1 MVQYPVSSVAR
12 TFTWSALSA
21 HADAFRKDAQ
31 DAQDTEGVRDRPPPG
46 TPGWRILPEP
56 RRPKAGMALN
66 ARLDHRNPLVF
77 DTHELGRRPGALQ
90 RLTRTVDAPKDL
102 GIQGVVGVPEGAPVE
117 LELRLESVMEGV
129 LVTGT
134 ARARAEGECV
144 RCLEP
149 LGLELEADF
158 QEMFSYP
165 DADDR
170 GRVKAEPAD
179 DAGES
184 AENEDRLFLEDGLF
198 DLEPVLRDAVVLALP
213 MQPVCQDDCPG
224 LCSQCGARLADDPD
238 HHHDAVDIRWA
249 ALQGL
254 AGSLEDGEK
263 DEMSGAESGVDEKQE
278 K

>member
-1 MVQYPVSSVAR
+1 M
-12 TFTWSALSA
+12 
-21 HADAFRKDAQ
+21 
-31 DAQDTEGVRDRPPPG
+31 
-46 TPGWRILPEP
+46 
-56 RRPKAGMALN
+56 N

-90 RLTRTVDAPKDL
+90 KLTRSVPAPKDL
-102 GIQGVVGVPEGAPVE
+102 GIAGVIGAPEGAPVE
-117 LELRLESVMEGV
+117 LNLRLESVMEGV

-134 ARARAEGECV
+134 ARASAEGECV

-149 LGLELEADF
+149 LRHEVAADF
-158 QEMFSYP
+158 QEMFSYH

-170 GRVKAEPAD
+170 GRTRAEPDD
-179 DAGES
+179 DAEDD
-184 AENEDRLFLEDGLF
+184 EDRLFIEDGLF

-213 MQPVCQDDCPG
+213 MQPVCRETCAG
-224 LCSQCGARLADDPD
+224 LCSECGIRLDENPD

-254 AGSLEDGEK
+254 AETVKDGEK
-263 DEMSGAESGVDEKQE
+263 DNMGGAEAGVDEKQE

>member
-1 MVQYPVSSVAR
+1 
-12 TFTWSALSA
+12 
-21 HADAFRKDAQ
+21 
-31 DAQDTEGVRDRPPPG
+31 
-46 TPGWRILPEP
+46 
-56 RRPKAGMALN
+56 MAPN

-90 RLTRTVDAPKDL
+90 RLTREIDAPKDL
-102 GIQGVVGVPEGAPVE
+102 GIQGVIGVPEGAPVV
-117 LELRLESVMEGV
+117 LDLRLESVMEGV

-134 ARARAEGECV
+134 ARAQAEGECV

-149 LGLELEADF
+149 LELALEADF

-170 GRVKAEPAD
+170 GRVKAEPAV
-179 DAGES
+179 DAEES
-184 AENEDRLFLEDGLF
+184 AENEDRLFIEDGLF

-213 MQPVCQDDCPG
+213 MQPVCQDDCLG
-224 LCSQCGARLADDPD
+224 LCSECGERLTDDPD

-263 DEMSGAESGVDEKQE
+263 DEMSGEAPRSAPANEKQE

>member
-1 MVQYPVSSVAR
+1 
-12 TFTWSALSA
+12 
-21 HADAFRKDAQ
+21 
-31 DAQDTEGVRDRPPPG
+31 
-46 TPGWRILPEP
+46 
-56 RRPKAGMALN
+56 MALN

-90 RLTRTVDAPKDL
+90 RLTRTVDAPRDL

-134 ARARAEGECV
+134 ARATAEGECV

-149 LGLELEADF
+149 VELELEADF

-170 GRVKAEPAD
+170 GRPVAEPGD
-179 DAGES
+179 DAEDD
-184 AENEDRLFLEDGLF
+184 EDRLFVEDGLI
-198 DLEPVLRDAVVLALP
+198 DLETVLRDAVVLALP
-213 MQPVCQDDCPG
+213 MQPVCREDCPG
-224 LCSQCGARLADDPD
+224 LCAECGARLADDPD

-254 AGSLEDGEK
+254 ADSLEPGDK
-263 DEMSGAESGVDEKQE
+263 DDKSGAEAGVDEKQE

>member
-1 MVQYPVSSVAR
+1 
-12 TFTWSALSA
+12 
-21 HADAFRKDAQ
+21 
-31 DAQDTEGVRDRPPPG
+31 
-46 TPGWRILPEP
+46 
-56 RRPKAGMALN
+56 MALN

-90 RLTRTVDAPKDL
+90 RLTREIDAPKDL
-102 GIQGVVGVPEGAPVE
+102 GIQEVIGVPEGAPVK
-117 LELRLESVMEGV
+117 LDLRLESVMEGV

-134 ARARAEGECV
+134 ARARAKGECV

-149 LGLELEADF
+149 LELLLEADF
-158 QEMFSYP
+158 QEMFSYH

-179 DAGES
+179 DAEGS
-184 AENEDRLFLEDGLF
+184 VQDEDMLFIEDGLF
-198 DLEPVLRDAVVLALP
+198 DLEPVLRDAVVLSLP
-213 MQPVCQDDCPG
+213 MQPVCQEDCLG
-224 LCSQCGARLADDPD
+224 LCSECGARLTDDPD

-254 AGSLEDGEK
+254 ADSLGDGEK
-263 DEMSGAESGVDEKQE
+263 DDMSGAEAGVDEKQE

>member
-1 MVQYPVSSVAR
+1 
-12 TFTWSALSA
+12 
-21 HADAFRKDAQ
+21 
-31 DAQDTEGVRDRPPPG
+31 
-46 TPGWRILPEP
+46 
-56 RRPKAGMALN
+56 MALN

-77 DTHELGRRPGALQ
+77 DTHGLGRRPGALQ
-90 RLTRTVDAPKDL
+90 RLTRMVDAPKDF
-102 GIQGVVGVPEGAPVE
+102 GIQGVIGVPEGAPLE
-117 LELRLESVMEGV
+117 LELRLESVMDGV

-134 ARARAEGECV
+134 ARASAEGDCV

-149 LGLELEADF
+149 LELELEADF

-170 GRVKAEPAD
+170 GRVKTEPAD
-179 DAGES
+179 DAE
-184 AENEDRLFLEDGLF
+184 EDEDRLFLEDGLF

-213 MQPVCQDDCPG
+213 MQPVCREDCPG
-224 LCSQCGARLADDPD
+224 LCSECGASLADDPD

-263 DEMSGAESGVDEKQE
+263 DEMSGAEAGVDEKQE

>member
-1 MVQYPVSSVAR
+1 MPPAR
-12 TFTWSALSA
+12 
-21 HADAFRKDAQ
+21 FRDGGGPSH
-31 DAQDTEGVRDRPPPG
+31 D
-46 TPGWRILPEP
+46 
-56 RRPKAGMALN
+56 PKAGRTLN

-90 RLTRTVDAPKDL
+90 KVTRSVPAPKDF
-102 GIQGVVGVPEGAPVE
+102 GIAGVIGTPEGAPVE
-117 LELRLESVMEGV
+117 LDLRLESVMEGV

-134 ARARAEGECV
+134 ARATAEGECV

-149 LGLELEADF
+149 LGQEVAADF
-158 QEMFSYP
+158 QEMFSYH

-170 GRVKAEPAD
+170 GRTRAEPAADAEYSED
-179 DAGES
+179 D
-184 AENEDRLFLEDGLF
+184 DRLFIEDGLF

-213 MQPVCQDDCPG
+213 MQPVCRETCAG
-224 LCSQCGARLADDPD
+224 LCSTCGIRLDENPD

-254 AGSLEDGEK
+254 AETVKDGEK
-263 DEMSGAESGVDEKQE
+263 DNMGGAEAGVDEKQE

>member
-1 MVQYPVSSVAR
+1 
-12 TFTWSALSA
+12 
-21 HADAFRKDAQ
+21 
-31 DAQDTEGVRDRPPPG
+31 
-46 TPGWRILPEP
+46 
-56 RRPKAGMALN
+56 MASN

-90 RLTRTVDAPKDL
+90 RLNRTIDAPADL
-102 GIQGVVGVPEGAPVE
+102 GIEGSSECRSAPVE

-149 LGLELEADF
+149 VGLELEADF
-158 QEMFSYP
+158 QELFSYP

-170 GRVKAEPAD
+170 GRVIAEPGD
-179 DAGES
+179 DAEDD
-184 AENEDRLFLEDGLF
+184 EDRFFLEDGLF
-198 DLEPVLRDAVVLALP
+198 DLEPLLRDAVVLALP
-213 MQPVCQDDCPG
+213 MQPVCQEDCPG
-224 LCSQCGARLADDPD
+224 LCSECGARLADDPD

-254 AGSLEDGEK
+254 AGSPEDGEK
-263 DEMSGAESGVDEKQE
+263 DEMSGADAEAGVDEKQE

>member
-1 MVQYPVSSVAR
+1 MS
-12 TFTWSALSA
+12 T
-21 HADAFRKDAQ
+21 
-31 DAQDTEGVRDRPPPG
+31 
-46 TPGWRILPEP
+46 
-56 RRPKAGMALN
+56 
-66 ARLDHRNPLVF
+66 RLDHRNPLVF
-77 DTHELGRRPGALQ
+77 DTHELGRRPGAMQ
-90 RLTRTVDAPKDL
+90 RVTREVEAPGPPGVF
-102 GIQGVVGVPEGAPVE
+102 GIEGVIGVPQGAPVQ
-117 LELRLESVMEGV
+117 LDVRLESVMEGV

-134 ARARAEGECV
+134 ARASAEGECV

-149 LGLELEADF
+149 LELELAADF

-170 GRVKAEPAD
+170 GRAAEPAD
-179 DAGES
+179 DAE
-184 AENEDRLFLEDGLF
+184 EDEDRLFLEDGMF

-254 AGSLEDGEK
+254 AGTIQDGEK
-263 DEMSGAESGVDEKQE
+263 DEMSGDAPRSAHVDEKQE

>member
-1 MVQYPVSSVAR
+1 
-12 TFTWSALSA
+12 
-21 HADAFRKDAQ
+21 
-31 DAQDTEGVRDRPPPG
+31 
-46 TPGWRILPEP
+46 
-56 RRPKAGMALN
+56 MAPH
-66 ARLDHRNPLVF
+66 ARLDHRNPFVF

-90 RLTRTVDAPKDL
+90 RLTRTIDAPEDF
-102 GIQGVVGVPEGAPVE
+102 GIKGVIGVPQGAPVE

-134 ARARAEGECV
+134 ARAQAEGECV

-149 LGLELEADF
+149 VEQELEADF
-158 QEMFSYP
+158 QELFSYP

-170 GRVKAEPAD
+170 GRVIAEPGD
-179 DAGES
+179 DAEDD
-184 AENEDRLFLEDGLF
+184 EDRFFIEDGLF

-213 MQPVCQDDCPG
+213 MQPVCQDDCLG
-224 LCSQCGARLADDPD
+224 LCSECGARLTDDPD

-254 AGSLEDGEK
+254 AGSTKDGEK
-263 DEMSGAESGVDEKQE
+263 DEMSGADAEAGVDEKQE

>member
-1 MVQYPVSSVAR
+1 MRHQCGGPPLELPGSKAGK
-12 TFTWSALSA
+12 ALS
-21 HADAFRKDAQ
+21 
-31 DAQDTEGVRDRPPPG
+31 T
-46 TPGWRILPEP
+46 
-56 RRPKAGMALN
+56 
-66 ARLDHRNPLVF
+66 RLDHRNPLVF
-77 DTHELGRRPGALQ
+77 DTHELGRRPGAMQ
-90 RLTRTVDAPKDL
+90 RLTREIEAPGSPGSF
-102 GIQGVVGVPEGAPVE
+102 GIEGVIGVPQGAPVE
-117 LELRLESVMEGV
+117 LEIRLESVMEGV

-134 ARARAEGECV
+134 ARASAEGECV

-149 LGLELEADF
+149 LELELDADF

-170 GRVKAEPAD
+170 GRTAEPAD

-184 AENEDRLFLEDGLF
+184 PEDEDRLYLEDGMF

-224 LCSQCGARLADDPD
+224 LCSQCGVRLADDPD

-254 AGSLEDGEK
+254 AGTIQDGEK
-263 DEMSGAESGVDEKQE
+263 DEMSGAEAEAGVDEKQE

>member
-1 MVQYPVSSVAR
+1 
-12 TFTWSALSA
+12 
-21 HADAFRKDAQ
+21 
-31 DAQDTEGVRDRPPPG
+31 
-46 TPGWRILPEP
+46 
-56 RRPKAGMALN
+56 MASN

-90 RLTRTVDAPKDL
+90 RLTREIDAPKDL
-102 GIQGVVGVPEGAPVE
+102 GIQGVIGVPEGAPVE

-149 LGLELEADF
+149 LELELEADF

-170 GRVKAEPAD
+170 GRPKAEPAD
-179 DAGES
+179 DAE
-184 AENEDRLFLEDGLF
+184 AEDEDRLFVEDGLF

-213 MQPVCQDDCPG
+213 MQPVCREDCPG
-224 LCSQCGARLADDPD
+224 LCSECGERLADDPD

-254 AGSLEDGEK
+254 AGSLEDGDK
-263 DEMSGAESGVDEKQE
+263 DEMSGAEPGVDEKQE

>member
-1 MVQYPVSSVAR
+1 MV
-12 TFTWSALSA
+12 
-21 HADAFRKDAQ
+21 
-31 DAQDTEGVRDRPPPG
+31 
-46 TPGWRILPEP
+46 
-56 RRPKAGMALN
+56 LN
-66 ARLDHRNPLVF
+66 ARLDHRDPLVF

-90 RLTRTVDAPKDL
+90 RLTRTVDAPRDFGL
-102 GIQGVVGVPEGAPVE
+102 QGVIGVPEGAPVE
-117 LELRLESVMEGV
+117 LDLRLESVMEGV

-134 ARARAEGECV
+134 ARAKAEGECV

-149 LGLELEADF
+149 LEQQLVADF

-170 GRVKAEPAD
+170 GRPVAEPAD
-179 DAGES
+179 DAE
-184 AENEDRLFLEDGLF
+184 EDEDRLFVEDGLIG
-198 DLEPVLRDAVVLALP
+198 LEPVLRDAVVLALP
-213 MQPVCQDDCPG
+213 MQPVCQEDCPG
-224 LCSQCGARLADDPD
+224 LCSECGVRLADDPD

-263 DEMSGAESGVDEKQE
+263 DEMSGAEPGVDEKQE

>member
-1 MVQYPVSSVAR
+1 
-12 TFTWSALSA
+12 
-21 HADAFRKDAQ
+21 
-31 DAQDTEGVRDRPPPG
+31 
-46 TPGWRILPEP
+46 
-56 RRPKAGMALN
+56 MAPH

-90 RLTRTVDAPKDL
+90 RLTRTIDAPQDL
-102 GIQGVVGVPEGAPVE
+102 GIQGVIGVPEGNPVE

-134 ARARAEGECV
+134 ARATAEGECV

-149 LGLELEADF
+149 LEQELEADF

-179 DAGES
+179 DAEDD
-184 AENEDRLFLEDGLF
+184 EDRLFLEDGLF

-213 MQPVCQDDCPG
+213 MQPVCQEDCPG
-224 LCSQCGARLADDPD
+224 LCSECGARLADDPD

-249 ALQGL
+249 ALQGI
-254 AGSLEDGEK
+254 AGSLESGDK
-263 DEMSGAESGVDEKQE
+263 DEMSGAEAGVDEKQE

>member
-1 MVQYPVSSVAR
+1 MN
-12 TFTWSALSA
+12 T
-21 HADAFRKDAQ
+21 H
-31 DAQDTEGVRDRPPPG
+31 
-46 TPGWRILPEP
+46 
-56 RRPKAGMALN
+56 
-66 ARLDHRNPLVF
+66 LDHRNPLVF

-90 RLTRTVDAPKDL
+90 RLTRTIDAPRDL
-102 GIQGVVGVPEGAPVE
+102 GIQGVIGVPEGTPVE
-117 LELRLESVMEGV
+117 LGLRLESVMDGV

-134 ARARAEGECV
+134 ARARVEGECV

-149 LGLELEADF
+149 LEQSLAADF
-158 QEMFSYP
+158 QEMFSYH

-170 GRVKAEPAD
+170 GRAKAEPAD

-184 AENEDRLFLEDGLF
+184 TDSEDMLFIEDGLF

-254 AGSLEDGEK
+254 AGSSGDGEK
-263 DEMSGAESGVDEKQE
+263 DELSGGALPSAHVDEKQE